1 MMPSSLQEV
10 CGLVCAALMMGISA
24 LPANAYGTPLE
35 TDGNTPHAT
44 NPKIKVTKTITSSC
58 VVVTTRAE
66 GFGIG
71 NAETT
76 LRAPA
81 PAVPPAVVAPPTPE
95 FAVQQGETRT
105 LPNFTAIEASGALC
119 LIEVTCQQQPSISFV
134 GFSSTRGVDV
144 DIDDGV
150 LTLSGAARG
159 NNLVIKIGVPTLE
172 SIELTGAQMVKIA
185 KLSTQEFNVD
195 MSGACQLE
203 LSGKVKKLWLGI
215 SGASFVN
222 AKELQSDVV
231 VVESCGASKA
241 DVHVVRE
248 ICASAS
254 GVSKI
259 SYSGK
264 PSTVRKEASGLA
276 IIKSKD

>member
-1 MMPSSLQEV
+1 MSM
-10 CGLVCAALMMGISA
+10 GALS
-24 LPANAYGTPLE
+24 ANAHSTVPA
-35 TDGNTPHAT
+35 TDSNTSHAA
-44 NPKIKVTKTITSSC
+44 NPKVHKTLSSGLSSVIITTK
-58 VVVTTRAE
+58 AE
-66 GFGIG
+66 GFGTG
-71 NAETT
+71 SAETAET
-76 LRAPA
+76 MPAHAAPS
-81 PAVPPAVVAPPTPE
+81 VPSVSTMPQIPE
-95 FAVQQGETRT
+95 FDVQQGEARP
-105 LPNFTAIEASGALC
+105 LPNFTAISASGALC

-134 GFSSTRGVDV
+134 GFSSTKGLNVEVD
-144 DIDDGV
+144 DDGV
-150 LTLSGAARG
+150 LTLGGAAARG
-159 NNLVIKIGVPTLE
+159 SNLVIRIGVPTLE

-185 KLSTQEFNVD
+185 KLSTQEFAVD

-222 AKELQSDVV
+222 AKELQSEVV

-264 PSTVRKEASGLA
+264 PSTVRKETSGLA